1 MNNNVI
7 IRSIVFIILCIIMTS
22 CDGDGNNGGSNGSN
36 GNDDD
41 DTTGNDTAL
50 AKVTFFNRASY
61 NVDIFY
67 NFNPQSFDP
76 TTFIGTVDTI
86 SRTLEVKVPASKDLL
101 LGDTFY
107 IRYKILLANSLET
120 GTTNLFIH
128 AERTMSNISFVI
140 ESGQNYTKNIENPPV
155 SELRFVNGIIKV
167 QNLTTGQYWIENYNE
182 ILPNLVSSTAW
193 LTPGQIGYY
202 ELTLPFLAESR
213 QMDFLQSRDSNTNR
227 TSFPSFEMERGKLY
241 KFEIRNTGI
250 TGPVITNINP
260 LAY

>member
-1 MNNNVI
+1 MNNNGNI
-7 IRSIVFIILCIIMTS
+7 LSMIFIILCIIMTF
-22 CDGDGNNGGSNGSN
+22 CDNN
-36 GNDDD
+36 D
-41 DTTGNDTAL
+41 DTTGNDATL
-50 AKVTFFNRASY
+50 AKITFFNASSY

-76 TTFIGTVDTI
+76 TTFLGTVDTI
-86 SRTLEVKVPASKDLL
+86 SRELEVTVPASSDIL

-107 IRYKILLANSLET
+107 IRYKILLANSFDT

-140 ESGQNYTKNIENPPV
+140 ESGQKYDKIIEDPPV
-155 SELRFVNGIIKV
+155 NELRFVNGIIKV
-167 QNLTTGQYWIENYNE
+167 QNLTTGQFWVENYNE

-193 LTPGQIGYY
+193 LTTGQIGYY

-213 QMDFLQSRDSNTNR
+213 QMDFLQSRDSNSNR
-227 TSFPSFEMERGKLY
+227 TLFPSFEMVRGKLY
-241 KFEIRNTGI
+241 SFEIRNTGI

-260 LAY
+260 LAH